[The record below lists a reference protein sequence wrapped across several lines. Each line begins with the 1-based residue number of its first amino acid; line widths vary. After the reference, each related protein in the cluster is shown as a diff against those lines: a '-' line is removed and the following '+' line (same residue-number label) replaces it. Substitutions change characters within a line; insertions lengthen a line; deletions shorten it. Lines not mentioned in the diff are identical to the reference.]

1 MPWNPKTFH
10 RWLIFKAHI
19 TDDPVGDFIKDSRDN
34 LRAYPHMARSRA
46 FLPLHK
52 VRSLDG
58 LQRVMRNGYPGL
70 EYRDV
75 HACLPDVWKRYEQW
89 RDDRG
94 PRET

>member
-19 TDDPVGDFIKDSRDN
+19 TDDPVGDFIRDSRAA
-34 LRAYPHMARSRA
+34 LHEYPPHIQQRS
-46 FLPLHK
+46 FLPLHRA
-52 VRSLDG
+52 RSLAR
-58 LQRVMRNGYPGL
+58 LQWVMRRKCVSA
-70 EYRDV
+70 EV
-75 HACLPDVWKRYEQW
+75 MACLPDVWKRYEQW